1 MFFILRTAFWLSL
14 VILLI
19 PADASTVDE
28 DQTHISTFQAI
39 GAAQETYSDM
49 VRFCERNRTA
59 CETGSAALEIFSAK
73 ARTGARMIYEYLG
86 PDSGASEDTST
97 VAEAAPHITTGS
109 IKPGEETVSAYP
121 ATPVNTGTLTARDMA
136 PAWTAA
142 SGTEATPGNASRV
155 RAPIKTPP
163 LPQGKPTV

>member
-19 PADASTVDE
+19 PADASTGDK

-59 CETGSAALEIFSAK
+59 CETGSAALDIFSAK

-121 ATPVNTGTLTARDMA
+121 AAEIDTGTLTANDMA

-142 SGTEATPGNASRV
+142 SNTPTPRAAAGSV
-155 RAPIKTPP
+155 RNPIKTPP
-163 LPQGKPTV
+163 LPQEKPTV

>member
-49 VRFCERNRTA
+49 IRFCERNRTA

-86 PDSGASEDTST
+86 PDSASSEDEAT
-97 VAEAAPHITTGS
+97 VAEAPHRITTGS
-109 IKPGEETVSAYP
+109 IKPGEETVSSYP
-121 ATPVNTGTLTARDMA
+121 AAAVDTGTLTARDMA
-136 PAWTAA
+136 PAWSAA
-142 SGTEATPGNASRV
+142 AGAPTTPVNTGTV
-155 RAPIKTPP
+155 RNPIKVPP
-163 LPQGKPTV
+163 LPQEKPTV